1 VSTDIV
7 QSNTEENFIT
17 NIDISEITNNATI
30 DIIENETETL
40 SNFDATCNV
49 LVITNEDDL
58 MVSENTENSMCMLE
72 KIEIPVTNE
81 ATKQFGE
88 ATQIADIT
96 EIPPIIFQ
104 DNIIQESS
112 AMILNSTNQETFSD
126 K

>member
-1 VSTDIV
+1 
-7 QSNTEENFIT
+7 
-17 NIDISEITNNATI
+17 
-30 DIIENETETL
+30 
-40 SNFDATCNV
+40 
-49 LVITNEDDL
+49 
-58 MVSENTENSMCMLE
+58 MVSENTENFMCMLE

-104 DNIIQESS
+104 DNINQESS

>member
-1 VSTDIV
+1 VSTNIV
-7 QSNTEENFIT
+7 QCNTEENFIT

-104 DNIIQESS
+104 DNINQESS

>member
-30 DIIENETETL
+30 DEIENETETL

-58 MVSENTENSMCMLE
+58 MVSENTENSMCMIE

-104 DNIIQESS
+104 DNINQESS

>member
-58 MVSENTENSMCMLE
+58 MVSENTENFMCMLE

-81 ATKQFGE
+81 ATKQFSE

-104 DNIIQESS
+104 DNINQESS

>member
-96 EIPPIIFQ
+96 EISPIINNNRIMT
-104 DNIIQESS
+104 D
-112 AMILNSTNQETFSD
+112 M
-126 K
+126 